1 MSQRPT
7 PSHQLSTSSVGQM
20 KAFMMLKRLRRIYHP
35 TREAAG
41 KFLFFQCKARGGTL
55 ARIERAERVCIA
67 TASVDRD
74 LEVEPVELML
84 EGEYRLGKMKP
95 EDNVKTKYWRDVCF
109 PDRIQLQEED
119 GGRLRTRHDEPAT
132 SC

>member
-1 MSQRPT
+1 
-7 PSHQLSTSSVGQM
+7 M
-20 KAFMMLKRLRRIYHP
+20 KALMMLKRLRRIYHP
-35 TREAAG
+35 TREPAG

-55 ARIERAERVCIA
+55 AVMERAESVCI
-67 TASVDRD
+67 TTVSVERD
-74 LEVEPVELML
+74 MVVEPVELML
-84 EGEYRLGKMKP
+84 GGGYRLGKMKP
-95 EDNVKTKYWRDVCF
+95 ENNAKTKFWRDFCF